1 MNDISTGPENWFYV
15 REGRRQGPFT
25 RALLVRELLAL
36 EAPEGALVWRGG
48 LPAWTKA
55 GLVDELRRELPP
67 PVPGTLPLPLPEPDQ
82 PVPDLPPEESREDD
96 PTAPN
101 SDPGDRQVTDGDFVP
116 ESGEGQ
122 TQTAEGGS
130 GARRRRR
137 QRSSRKHKTSG
148 MPSYAL
154 PLALL
159 FIAVVIA
166 LWFLLRRM
174 NEVPAGRII
183 LQGEV
188 SAPADGGDEGSW
200 AQARASGG
208 LLPGTASPGSVRSRA
223 TFR

>member
-15 REGRRQGPFT
+15 REGRRQGPIT

-36 EAPEGALVWRGG
+36 EAPEVALVWRSG

-67 PVPGTLPLPLPEPDQ
+67 PVPGILPLSLPEPDQ
-82 PVPDLPPEESREDD
+82 PVPDLPEEGT
-96 PTAPN
+96 PPAHVAH
-101 SDPGDRQVTDGDFVP
+101 SDEAPGDRQVTDGDFVP
-116 ESGEGQ
+116 DSREGHA
-122 TQTAEGGS
+122 QTAEGGS

-137 QRSSRKHKTSG
+137 QRSAHKHKTSG
-148 MPSYAL
+148 LPSYAL

-159 FIAVVIA
+159 FVAVMIA

-174 NEVPAGRII
+174 NEVPPGRII

-188 SAPADGGDEGSW
+188 SDS
-200 AQARASGG
+200 RSGG
-208 LLPGTASPGSVRSRA
+208 SPA
-223 TFR
+223 